1 MSEQEKTLE
10 ALRKNEHD
18 WAAVGTPVGGP
29 EPEAGWEDG
38 EKLAIVYE
46 DGSYEVAWLSHNLAT
61 IVRDYAR
68 TNGYG
73 VVEGHEV
80 VQ

>member
-10 ALRKNEHD
+10 ALRKNAHD
-18 WAAVGTPVGGP
+18 WVSVGSPFGGP

-38 EKLAIVYE
+38 VKLAIVYE
-46 DGSYEVAWLSHNLAT
+46 DGHYELAWVSEGLASFLC
-61 IVRDYAR
+61 DYADL
-68 TNGYG
+68 NGYD
-73 VVEGHEV
+73 VILGHEV